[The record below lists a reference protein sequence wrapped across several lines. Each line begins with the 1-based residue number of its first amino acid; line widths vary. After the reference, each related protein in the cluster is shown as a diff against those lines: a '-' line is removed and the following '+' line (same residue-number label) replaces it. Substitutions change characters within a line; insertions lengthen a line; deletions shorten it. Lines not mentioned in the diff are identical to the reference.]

1 MNEIIIQAIQEI
13 QCLSQNIEEGK
24 HIATGDIRKLSS
36 ALYKKIENKNINNV
50 LVLCE
55 DLLELHSWELGVI
68 AYDWAY
74 KVRKQYTKETYDVF
88 YSWLKKYVRS
98 WGDCDDFCT
107 HAFAELLRKEKTLF
121 PEIIEWTKAKEF
133 WIRRASAVILIP
145 AIAHNDYDNIN
156 PLIISDAL
164 MEDEHDLVRKG
175 YGWMLKVLSKVERD
189 TVKKY
194 LIANHARMPR
204 VAYRYA
210 LEKFDKETKTELMN
224 L

>member
-1 MNEIIIQAIQEI
+1 M
-13 QCLSQNIEEGK
+13 
-24 HIATGDIRKLSS
+24 
-36 ALYKKIENKNINNV
+36 
-50 LVLCE
+50 
-55 DLLELHSWELGVI
+55 GVI

-74 KVRKQYTKETYDVF
+74 KARNQYTKETYDVF
-88 YSWLKKYVRS
+88 YSWLKKYVRG

-107 HAFAELLRKEKTLF
+107 HAFAELLRKKKTLF
-121 PEIIEWTKAKEF
+121 PKIVEWTKAEEF

-145 AIAHNDYDNIN
+145 AIVHNDYENIS

-175 YGWMLKVLSKVERD
+175 YGWMLKTLSIVEKD
-189 TVKKY
+189 TVKEY

-210 LEKFDKETKTELMN
+210 LEKFDKATKTELMN

>member
-24 HIATGDIRKLSS
+24 HIVTGDIRKLSS

-55 DLLELHSWELGVI
+55 ELLEQHAWELGVI

-88 YSWLKKYVRS
+88 YSWLKKYVRG

-145 AIAHNDYDNIN
+145 AITHNDYDNIN

-175 YGWMLKVLSKVERD
+175 YGWMLKALSKVERD
-189 TVKKY
+189 AVKKY